1 MAQLID
7 VNVLVSALRTDSPNH
22 LAAREWLAS
31 SESSP
36 RIVIPETLAATV
48 RILTNNRIWLNV
60 PSTEEA
66 AEAVDQL
73 VQRGFIEVIGSSMTA
88 WRTLV
93 DWTAALPISHRE
105 VPDAMLAA
113 QAQSLSASLVT
124 FDRGFNKYP
133 ELQVVT
139 LR

>member
-22 LAAREWLAS
+22 LAARDWLAS
-31 SESSP
+31 GESSP

-48 RILTNNRIWLNV
+48 RILTNDRIWLNV

-73 VQRGFIEVIGSSMTA
+73 VQRGFIEVVGSSMTA
-88 WRTLV
+88 WR
-93 DWTAALPISHRE
+93 
-105 VPDAMLAA
+105 MLLG
-113 QAQSLSASLVT
+113 SY
-124 FDRGFNKYP
+124 DD
-133 ELQVVT
+133 
-139 LR
+139 